1 MRSFDKV
8 DRSSVFR
15 LRSGRIFA
23 LVILLPLISAYGGSY
38 AYLSRRGMREAET
51 VNWKFFLYVPM
62 EEVGAT
68 HDLSEHHRRM
78 AFYAPANWVD
88 RTFFGGKHPIVC
100 ILWGLSKE
108 TAQPPTS
115 LP

>member
-1 MRSFDKV
+1 
-8 DRSSVFR
+8 
-15 LRSGRIFA
+15 
-23 LVILLPLISAYGGSY
+23 
-38 AYLSRRGMREAET
+38 MREAET

-88 RTFFGGKHPIVC
+88 RTFFGGKDPVVC

-108 TAQPPTS
+108 TAQPATS